1 MIKTKITDKGRA
13 IIKDSC
19 KTQAQRMGE
28 IYATIRKLAQYA
40 MLRAIETE
48 SLTHILTT
56 AKMFGTIFDDALT
69 DIEKML
75 KAGIDVND
83 ELEAQDIDVTVD
95 MNDIDEIMKQLKEM
109 QDGEEE

>member
-1 MIKTKITDKGRA
+1 MIKTKTTDKGRV

-28 IYATIRKLAQYA
+28 IYVTIKRLAQYA

-48 SLTHILTT
+48 SLAHKLAT
-56 AKMFGTIFDDALT
+56 AKMFGTIFDEALT

-75 KAGIDVND
+75 IAGINVND

-95 MNDIDEIMKQLKEM
+95 MNDIDEIMKQLREM